1 MISVQCASNLMI
13 HLSFDATCQHVKI
26 MCPIQAI
33 LILLLLLLWILLL
46 IIGIM
51 MVVVVIVMGE
61 AYAIA
66 ALKELRVQCMEL
78 VVAND
83 GWGEIG
89 AKLVEKVLKI
99 RVHTF
104 D

>member
-1 MISVQCASNLMI
+1 MI

-26 MCPIQAI
+26 VCPIQVI
-33 LILLLLLLWILLL
+33 PILLLL
-46 IIGIM
+46 IIRMII
-51 MVVVVIVMGE
+51 VVVVMVMVIVMGE

-66 ALKELRVQCMEL
+66 ALEELREQCMEL